1 MSLPFENLD
10 QEQRQISE
18 KNANQSFSSDHK
30 AKIYKRE
37 EEDKWRGRQDLV
49 HWEFKSGLS
58 SAYFSASFN
67 NLLSFALIYL
77 LYLPLPSNHLVEF
90 HRKVAN
96 IIFYVTFTLIFLL
109 K

>member
-37 EEDKWRGRQDLV
+37 EEDK
-49 HWEFKSGLS
+49 
-58 SAYFSASFN
+58 
-67 NLLSFALIYL
+67 
-77 LYLPLPSNHLVEF
+77 
-90 HRKVAN
+90 
-96 IIFYVTFTLIFLL
+96 
-109 K
+109 